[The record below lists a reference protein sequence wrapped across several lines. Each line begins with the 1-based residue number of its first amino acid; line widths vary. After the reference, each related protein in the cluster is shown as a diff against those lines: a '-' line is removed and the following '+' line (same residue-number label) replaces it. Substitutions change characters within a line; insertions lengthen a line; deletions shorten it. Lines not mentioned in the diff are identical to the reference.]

1 MSAYW
6 SQTERL
12 IVNLMKERR
21 AQEVHSALR
30 MFGSTKHS
38 LDAVS
43 DFLAAVNRGDADATN
58 VCPDDLRELMVP
70 TVIARED
77 IEDRDML
84 DTFFEMKTILNVN
97 LPNEEVEHLREK
109 IARRMFGLD
118 FVQLPKSEK
127 IFLAKVLA
135 SVQARID
142 NLPSVDWAFTSSP
155 AKEAAV
161 ILLSDHHFGKLVI
174 DDKKRILYN
183 SQIARFRIGEL
194 LPQRIIKLLTHNLQP
209 TEIDEVH
216 VLLLGDIV
224 DGHGIYPGQ
233 ELKQDVHNFIDQAAD
248 ATACI
253 WNLIKNV
260 RGCGQDWPVYVRGVR
275 GNHGR
280 QHKYAI
286 VENNFDYL
294 VLQQL
299 KLIAQYEDPGV
310 DVDFGPE
317 EYYNHE
323 IKGWNIHLRHEAP
336 EQPETPARKA
346 KFAGWKDIH
355 DYDMMVYGHKHHP
368 ANTSYQEAPLF
379 MNASPIEIDDLAE
392 RMATKSRPSQT
403 LFGVSSKFGQT
414 FHYNVY
420 LDEVP
425 DDISTPGQ

>member
-1 MSAYW
+1 MPYW

-12 IVNLMKERR
+12 IVNLMKDRR
-21 AQEVHSALR
+21 PNDVQNALR
-30 MFGSTKHS
+30 LFGSTKHD
-38 LDAVS
+38 LEHVS
-43 DFLAAVNRGDADATN
+43 DFLAAINRGDPDATA
-58 VCPDDLRELMVP
+58 VCPDDLRALMM
-70 TVIARED
+70 TVAPVVVDQGEAD
-77 IEDRDML
+77 AL
-84 DTFFEMKTILNVN
+84 DQVFEMKTVLNVN
-97 LPNEEVEHLREK
+97 LPGEEAEHLREK

-118 FVQLPKSEK
+118 FVQLPKSQK
-127 IFLAKVLA
+127 VFLAKLLA

-142 NLPSVDWAFTSSP
+142 SFPQIEWTYSSEPS
-155 AKEAAV
+155 KEAAV
-161 ILLSDHHFGKLVI
+161 ILLSDHHFGKMVI
-174 DDKKRILYN
+174 DDKKRIIYN
-183 SQIARFRIGEL
+183 SHIARFRVGEL
-194 LPQRIIKLLTHNLQP
+194 LPRRIVKLLTRYLNP
-209 TEIDEVH
+209 AEIDEVH
-216 VLLLGDIV
+216 VLMLGDIV

-253 WNLIKNV
+253 WNVIRAV
-260 RGCGQDWPVYVRGVR
+260 RDCGQDWPVYVRGVR

-286 VENNFDYL
+286 LENNFDYL

-299 KLIAQYEDPGV
+299 KIMAQYEDPGV
-310 DVDFGPE
+310 DVDYGPE

-323 IKGWNIHLRHEAP
+323 IKGWNVHLRHEAP

-368 ANTSYQEAPLF
+368 ANTAYQEAPLF
-379 MNASPIEIDDLAE
+379 MNSSPYEIDDLAE
-392 RMATKSRPSQT
+392 RMATRSRPSQT
-403 LFGVSSKFGQT
+403 LFGVSSRWGQT

-425 DDISTPGQ
+425 DDLQSG